1 MQPIY
6 LLVPEQHG
14 KIPQT
19 SGLDWGEEV
28 GEVPSRKARNS
39 CESCCPYPEK
49 LGANFPSV
57 FLNSDGGREGLV
69 CSGLNNAAM
78 R

>member
-1 MQPIY
+1 M
-6 LLVPEQHG
+6 
-14 KIPQT
+14 
-19 SGLDWGEEV
+19 
-28 GEVPSRKARNS
+28 GEVPSKKARNS

-49 LGANFPSV
+49 LGANFPKV
-57 FLNSDGGREGLV
+57 FLNSEGGREGLV